1 MKPARKDNGQTKTRR
16 AFSLLLFLT
25 SIGVAAFAG
34 YRAYMLNIDGIF
46 YALAGGFALTFII
59 SIVLASKTP
68 TFIKDLG
75 FENKTELIKAINDF
89 PVVKMRVEEMA
100 KRIKSLE
107 KAYAE
112 DSEKYGNLKKSID
125 SRIKKYT
132 AEEDITT
139 ALPYKS
145 FLIFPL
151 KRVPSRMH
159 DPEENDLPQRSTLD

>member
-1 MKPARKDNGQTKTRR
+1 
-16 AFSLLLFLT
+16 
-25 SIGVAAFAG
+25 
-34 YRAYMLNIDGIF
+34 MLNIDGIF

-132 AEEDITT
+132 AEEDITYGIAIQKLLNLSLEAGSLKAECMT
-139 ALPYKS
+139 LRKGLTLP
-145 FLIFPL
+145 
-151 KRVPSRMH
+151 
-159 DPEENDLPQRSTLD
+159 